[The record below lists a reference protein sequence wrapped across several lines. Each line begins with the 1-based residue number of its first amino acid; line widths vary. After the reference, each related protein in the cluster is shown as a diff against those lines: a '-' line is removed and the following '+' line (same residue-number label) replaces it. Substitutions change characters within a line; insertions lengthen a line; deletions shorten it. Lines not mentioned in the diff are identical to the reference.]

1 MYEISEIEL
10 KRSSLI
16 EKNWKISFL
25 KFHKNNTLNGG
36 QINSMIKLNYY

>member
-16 EKNWKISFL
+16 EKNWKIPFL
-25 KFHKNNTLNGG
+25 KFYKNNTLNGG
-36 QINSMIKLNYY
+36 QINSMIK